1 MSKGKNEIVYSR
13 NTVEF
18 VTVAA
23 EFCAFLEQSEGRKRR
38 DFVDTM
44 LKLLPLLYLKASLV
58 PHVEGDEEFYPE
70 EFVTEQDYEYLRAM
84 LSAIMA
90 GEDDYMDLNNQ
101 DVRFSDEPVVRSV
114 SEDLADIYQ
123 ALKNF
128 VETYRLGVEYNMAE
142 AVAAVAE
149 RFGLYWGQEVADVLK
164 ALHRVKYRL
173 SESDDEDEERDTPVE
188 DDEF

>member
-1 MSKGKNEIVYSR
+1 MSKGENEIVYSR

-90 GEDDYMDLNNQ
+90 GENDYMDLNNQ

>member
-1 MSKGKNEIVYSR
+1 M
-13 NTVEF
+13 EF

-142 AVAAVAE
+142 AVVAVAE

-164 ALHRVKYRL
+164 ALHRVKYRP

>member
-1 MSKGKNEIVYSR
+1 MSKGENEIVYSR

-123 ALKNF
+123 ALNNF
-128 VETYRLGVEYNMAE
+128 VETTLMDVMSSEPNDE
-142 AVAAVAE
+142 TVAAIKEA
-149 RFGLYWGQEVADVLK
+149 RAGKFAGTI
-164 ALHRVKYRL
+164 
-173 SESDDEDEERDTPVE
+173 DTSSIE
-188 DDEF
+188 AMIKSCE

>member
-1 MSKGKNEIVYSR
+1 MSKGENEIVYSR

-101 DVRFSDEPVVRSV
+101 DVRFSDEPVDRSV

-149 RFGLYWGQEVADVLK
+149 RFGLSWGQEVADVLK

>member
-1 MSKGKNEIVYSR
+1 MSKGENEIVYSR

>member
-1 MSKGKNEIVYSR
+1 MSKRENEIVYSR

-23 EFCAFLEQSEGRKRR
+23 EFCAFLEQSEGRKRQ
-38 DFVDTM
+38 DFVDTI
-44 LKLLPLLYLKASLV
+44 LKLLPLLYLKASLI
-58 PHVEGDEEFYPE
+58 PQIEEDEDFYAE
-70 EFVTEQDYEYLRAM
+70 EFVTEQNYEYLRSI

-101 DVRFSDEPVVRSV
+101 EVRFSDEPVVRSV

-128 VETYRLGVEYNMAE
+128 VETYKLGIEYNMAE
-142 AVAAVAE
+142 AVAAVSE
-149 RFGLYWGQEVADVLK
+149 RFGLYWGQTLTDVLK
-164 ALHRVKYRL
+164 ALHRVKYRP
-173 SESDDEDEERDTPVE
+173 SEAE
-188 DDEF
+188 DDDRYDALSMGDNEF

>member
-1 MSKGKNEIVYSR
+1 MSKGENEIVYSR

-70 EFVTEQDYEYLRAM
+70 EFVTEQGYEYLRAM

>member
-1 MSKGKNEIVYSR
+1 MSKGENEIVYSR

-173 SESDDEDEERDTPVE
+173 CESDDEDEERDTPVE

>member
-1 MSKGKNEIVYSR
+1 MSKGENEIVYSR

-101 DVRFSDEPVVRSV
+101 DVRFSDEPVVSSV

>member
-1 MSKGKNEIVYSR
+1 MSKGENEIVYSR

-84 LSAIMA
+84 LSDIMA

>member
-1 MSKGKNEIVYSR
+1 MSKGENEIVYYR

>member
-1 MSKGKNEIVYSR
+1 MSKGENEIVYSR

-164 ALHRVKYRL
+164 ALHRVKYRP

>member
-1 MSKGKNEIVYSR
+1 MNKRENEIVYSR

-23 EFCAFLEQSEGRKRR
+23 EFCAFLEQSEGRKRQ
-38 DFVDTM
+38 DFVDTI
-44 LKLLPLLYLKASLV
+44 LKLLPLLYLKASLI
-58 PHVEGDEEFYPE
+58 PQIEEDEDFYAE
-70 EFVTEQDYEYLRAM
+70 EFVTEQDYEYLRSI

-101 DVRFSDEPVVRSV
+101 EVRFSDEPVVRSV

-128 VETYRLGVEYNMAE
+128 VETYKLGIEYNMAE
-142 AVAAVAE
+142 AVAAVSE
-149 RFGLYWGQEVADVLK
+149 RFGLYWGQTLTDVLK
-164 ALHRVKYRL
+164 ALHRVKYRP
-173 SESDDEDEERDTPVE
+173 SEVE
-188 DDEF
+188 DDDGYDVSPIGDNEF